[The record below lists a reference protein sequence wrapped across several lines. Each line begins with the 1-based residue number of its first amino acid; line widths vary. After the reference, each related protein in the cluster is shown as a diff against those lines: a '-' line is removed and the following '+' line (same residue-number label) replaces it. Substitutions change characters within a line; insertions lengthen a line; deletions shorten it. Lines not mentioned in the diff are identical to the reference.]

1 MQKTKTYRQIALLGL
16 LTVLLL
22 TAACTRYNFDSE
34 EEECYLDIYVYPPDR
49 PVVTRADLDYTKER
63 ETEGSVNTLQIWVF
77 KSTTGE
83 LLGYLEPDMPF
94 NYDKFRMSVSPTIVN
109 GNDRSVDVYVLAN
122 VTARTCGHTFNR
134 QTTRQQLD
142 AATISGTH
150 FGVGTLGSN
159 PATLTQ
165 EVPLGGLPMS
175 GVLKNAPVVGS
186 YPALR
191 ISNGIDDEM
200 AKVKLARVVSKLRI
214 VLCRVENDDNNP
226 AAQLHSIDGIQ
237 IDGGQIPT
245 HEYLMLD
252 EPFNNSLNP
261 SEPLAASR
269 IRIQDTYESAPI
281 SFGAVAVESIPVV
294 DDPLDYLYNSTKFAS
309 LEAYETKII
318 EWSHPVSER
327 PATLLDLGVTYLRES
342 DKRLTGAITYKTE
355 DNLETPKIATFQMD
369 RAGDFTRDHSW
380 IVYAFFSGGRLQVFN
395 VVQVGIKTWT
405 VGNTYEREFY
415 NW

>member
-1 MQKTKTYRQIALLGL
+1 M
-16 LTVLLL
+16 VLLL

-49 PVVTRADLDYTKER
+49 PVVTRADINYQDANASEST
-63 ETEGSVNTLQIWVF
+63 VNTLQIWVF
-77 KSTTGE
+77 KHDTGE
-83 LLGYLEPDMPF
+83 LLGYLEPNMPF
-94 NYDKFRMSVSPTIVN
+94 NYDKFRMSVSPTIVT
-109 GNDRSVDVYVLAN
+109 GNDRTVDVYVLAN
-122 VTARTCGHTFNR
+122 VTTTTCGLTFNR

-142 AATISGTH
+142 NATISGAH
-150 FGVGTLGSN
+150 FGVGTLGTN

-165 EVPLGGLPMS
+165 AVPAGGLPMS
-175 GVLKNAPVVGS
+175 GVLKDAPVVGS

-191 ISNGIDDEM
+191 ISNGINDEM
-200 AKVKLARVVSKLRI
+200 AKVKLARAVSKLRV
-214 VLCRVENDDNNP
+214 VLCRVENDNNNP
-226 AAQLHSIDGIQ
+226 ALQLHSIDGIQ

-245 HEYLMLD
+245 QEYLMLD

-269 IRIQDTYESAPI
+269 IRILNTYESAPI
-281 SFGAVAVESIPVV
+281 SFGAVNLADIPVV
-294 DDPLDYLYNSTKFAS
+294 PENHSPLDYLYNSTKFES
-309 LEAYETKII
+309 LEKYEEKIN
-318 EWSHPVSER
+318 EWTTGDSKE
-327 PATLLDLGVTYLRES
+327 LLDLGVTYLRES

-355 DNLETPKIATFQMD
+355 DNLENQKTATFQMD

-380 IVYAFFSGGRLQVFN
+380 IIYAFFSGGRLQVFN